1 MNNYEEMKIESDVF
15 TTARENFDLLMQ
27 RLFAS
32 MEKSNSDEGSITLKV
47 DLKMKQDWVPNGEG
61 GSVEVNKPVIK
72 HKVTIAVPVK
82 DSMDSKKDTGMNLVW
97 DEELNRYV
105 LRYINEGGQQSLFDP
120 DYEQNLKGE
129 DAEDEN
135 QPDTA
140 TDEEITT
147 EEDREAPGGNP
158 EFTDSVED
166 DDYEYD
172 DPEEEE

>member
-32 MEKSNSDEGSITLKV
+32 MEKNNSDEGSITLKV
-47 DLKMKQDWVPNGEG
+47 DLQMKQDWVPNGEG

-97 DEELNRYV
+97 DEE
-105 LRYINEGGQQSLFDP
+105 
-120 DYEQNLKGE
+120 
-129 DAEDEN
+129 
-135 QPDTA
+135 
-140 TDEEITT
+140 
-147 EEDREAPGGNP
+147 APGGNP
-158 EFTDSVED
+158 EFADSVED

-172 DPEEEE
+172 DPEEGE

>member
-1 MNNYEEMKIESDVF
+1 MVF

-32 MEKSNSDEGSITLKV
+32 MEKNNSDEGSITLKV
-47 DLKMKQDWVPNGEG
+47 DLQMKQDWVPNGEG

-105 LRYINEGGQQSLFDP
+105 FRYINEGGQQSLFDP
-120 DYEQNLKGE
+120 DYEQNLERRRCRAG
-129 DAEDEN
+129 
-135 QPDTA
+135 
-140 TDEEITT
+140 
-147 EEDREAPGGNP
+147 
-158 EFTDSVED
+158 
-166 DDYEYD
+166 
-172 DPEEEE
+172 